1 MFKGSLEAVNEA
13 VEAKKKLMQSGT
25 LRYIVSA
32 MLAGAYVGFGIM
44 LIFTVGGSFKA
55 AGSPA
60 VPLVMGMSF
69 GIALTLV
76 IFAGSELFTGN
87 NMLFTISSLSGRT
100 PWRTTWA
107 NWGIVFLGNLLGAVL
122 FSLLIRGS
130 GVFGAA
136 PPDHLLFTAAATKMK
151 LPFDQLFFRGILCNW
166 LVCLA
171 IWTAMRAKEEIAK
184 LILIW
189 WMLYAFIATGFEHSV
204 ANMSLLTTA
213 LLLPQHP
220 ETVTMAGWLHNMIP
234 VTIGNIVGGAVF
246 VGMAYWFISPVGKR
260 Q

>member
-13 VEAKKKLMQSGT
+13 VEAKKKLMQSGL

-87 NMLFTISSLSGRT
+87 NMLFTVSS
-100 PWRTTWA
+100 
-107 NWGIVFLGNLLGAVL
+107 
-122 FSLLIRGS
+122 
-130 GVFGAA
+130 
-136 PPDHLLFTAAATKMK
+136 
-151 LPFDQLFFRGILCNW
+151 
-166 LVCLA
+166 
-171 IWTAMRAKEEIAK
+171 
-184 LILIW
+184 
-189 WMLYAFIATGFEHSV
+189 
-204 ANMSLLTTA
+204 
-213 LLLPQHP
+213 
-220 ETVTMAGWLHNMIP
+220 
-234 VTIGNIVGGAVF
+234 F
-246 VGMAYWFISPVGKR
+246 VGKDALADDVGELVHRLSR
-260 Q
+260 QSARCGSVQSAHSRIGRVRRRTG